1 MAVAEPPR
9 GGAERSGAGW
19 PQNGGGAG
27 CGCGGGAGRAAA
39 GTGRHRAAWGWPRSL
54 LLLLSLGGCGAVE
67 ASGGQDGSSPAA
79 GPQRA
84 ARAGP
89 PPARPLR
96 CLPQGE
102 GARLG
107 AARHAARPPLRLL
120 TLSFLRSAP
129 TSSWPSSR
137 PEETGAR
144 AKRWWWWWTRST
156 RSACCSAAPWPA
168 ASSASMCAAP
178 RDRRRPA
185 SGSSWGLVCCWGF
198 CASSGAAPSPLS
210 WLWRPGVGPSPAT
223 LPAGHHAVTGL
234 GTSRN
239 QSSVCGASLR
249 QSLVL
254 LTGTGGSGRWAMPQG
269 EAHVLG

>member
-9 GGAERSGAGW
+9 GGAERSGAGR

-27 CGCGGGAGRAAA
+27 CGRGGGVGRAAA
-39 GTGRHRAAWGWPRSL
+39 GTGRHRAAWGWPRSRLLFL
-54 LLLLSLGGCGAVE
+54 LLLLFLLTLGGCGAVE

-107 AARHAARPPLRLL
+107 AARPAACPSLRLL
-120 TLSFLRSAP
+120 TVSFLRSAP
-129 TSSWPSSR
+129 TSSWLSSR
-137 PEETGAR
+137 REETGAR
-144 AKRWWWWWTRST
+144 AKRWWWWTRST

-178 RDRRRPA
+178 RERRRPA

-198 CASSGAAPSPLS
+198 CASSGVAPSPLS
-210 WLWRPGVGPSPAT
+210 WLWRPGVWPSPAT
-223 LPAGHHAVTGL
+223 LPAGHAVTGL

-254 LTGTGGSGRWAMPQG
+254 LTKGL
-269 EAHVLG
+269 VV